1 MDTIMERNTIAEI
14 CNLLGKSWNSIQ
26 IVVEENAQKE
36 GTEAPLNA
44 IVCCVCSNRL
54 AI

>member
-1 MDTIMERNTIAEI
+1 MERNAIAEI
-14 CNLLGKSWNSIQ
+14 WNLLGKSWNSIQ
-26 IVVEENAQKE
+26 IVVKEDAQKE

-44 IVCCVCSNRL
+44 IGCRICSHRI